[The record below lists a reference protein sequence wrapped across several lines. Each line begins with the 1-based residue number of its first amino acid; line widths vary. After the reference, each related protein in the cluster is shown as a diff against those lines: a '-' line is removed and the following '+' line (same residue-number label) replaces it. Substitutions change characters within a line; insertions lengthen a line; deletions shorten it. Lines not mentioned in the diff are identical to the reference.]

1 MTDTDII
8 LNSCDKLY
16 AITYILQHLEKCN
29 EKEALKFLAD
39 NIKKEVDEVCESVY
53 NIQSRS

>member
-16 AITYILQHLEKCN
+16 AIVYILQHLEKCN
-29 EKEALKFLAD
+29 KKEALKFLAD
-39 NIKKEVDEVCESVY
+39 NIKNEVDEVCESVY